1 MEEFNK
7 LIQEIGKSLDIKVTL
22 LSDNWLT
29 VLEKDN
35 NIHYIQGYKFDL
47 NNHGLGNIVDDKGLF
62 YDLLTYKNL
71 PIIEHKVLFKNY
83 DKDFVLDYFNIHNK
97 EIIVKGNIGTCG
109 KQVYKV
115 NDTSTL
121 FDTIDKLLE
130 SQFSISLCPYYDI
143 INEYRV
149 IVLNNEARVVYGKK
163 RPIVIGDGKSTLK
176 ELAYSFN
183 PNFYGKEKNLENI
196 KDYIPKENESV
207 ILNFQF
213 NLSRGALMFLDIEEN
228 LKNELV
234 SLALKVSKEVNLT
247 FGSIDIIKTSDNKLL
262 IMEANSGVMMDNF
275 IKLNKDG
282 YSITKN
288 IYRDAILLMFSK

>member
-7 LIQEIGKSLDIKVTL
+7 LIQDIAKELEIKVTL

-35 NIHYIQGYKFDL
+35 ETHYIQGYKFDL

-71 PIIEHKVLFKNY
+71 PTIEHQVLFKNY
-83 DKDFVLDYFNIHNK
+83 DKDSIINYFNNHNG

-109 KQVYKV
+109 NQVYKI
-115 NDTSTL
+115 NDIKDL
-121 FDTIDKLLE
+121 FDKIDELFL

-163 RPIVIGDGKSTLK
+163 RPIGIGDGKSTLK

-183 PNFYGKEKNLENI
+183 PLYYVDIKHLNILDDYVPKKNEKV
-196 KDYIPKENESV
+196 S
-207 ILNFQF
+207 LNFQF
-213 NLSRGALMFLDIEEN
+213 NLSRGALMFLDIDKE
-228 LKNELV
+228 LKEKIIN
-234 SLALKVSKEVNLT
+234 LALEVCQKTNLV
-247 FGSIDIIKTSDNKLL
+247 FGSVDIILTRNKELL
-262 IMEANSGVMMDNF
+262 IMEANSGVMMNNF
-275 IKLNKDG
+275 IKLNKNG
-282 YSITKN
+282 YKIAKN
-288 IYRDAILLMFSK
+288 IYRDAILLMFLK